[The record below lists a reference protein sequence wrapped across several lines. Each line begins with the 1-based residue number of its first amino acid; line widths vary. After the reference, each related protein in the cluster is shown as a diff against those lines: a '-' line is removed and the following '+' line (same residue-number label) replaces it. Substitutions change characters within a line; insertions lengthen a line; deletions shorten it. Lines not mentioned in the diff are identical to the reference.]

1 MDIEKSCLLYEKE
14 KNSSS
19 LCLSAP
25 VSQRGQGW
33 EYCVIHLL
41 VPQVLVEFGA
51 GEWRMLGNHPQGWPL
66 ALDLVG
72 AWQAEPVWKSPGAV
86 RKSPAAESPQG
97 AAGQMEPQSGGPCR
111 QPEPDFREMDSCS
124 CQRGQAQT
132 SPPGLCAHEMV
143 WGPQALSKPLGM
155 QIQGLGEL

>member
-72 AWQAEPVWKSPGAV
+72 AWQAEPVWKSPGAA

-97 AAGQMEPQSGGPCR
+97 AAGQMEPPVRWSLPAAR
-111 QPEPDFREMDSCS
+111 
-124 CQRGQAQT
+124 T
-132 SPPGLCAHEMV
+132 
-143 WGPQALSKPLGM
+143 
-155 QIQGLGEL
+155 